1 VGLIFYCHYASAH
14 PAVERRSA
22 KSERCL
28 LIGILG
34 AYFFHRSDAE
44 CLEKLPAC
52 NLTSET
58 ALTIFCSCLTSFL
71 MLGWKLGQAFKIH
84 TKINEVAKYRALYQ
98 QVAGSYGEDEAERMK
113 KLADGEA
120 AAAAPAPGGGHLA
133 AASAIVPSVVGVQA
147 APPHPAAHAHP
158 PHLGAGAGP
167 AAPHFVAQQ
176 VVPGI
181 AAPHLGNIAH
191 AQEPV
196 PAPVEV
202 RGVCDGC
209 GQNVLS
215 NDDGRKREGAKY
227 YHSHCVKGMCGGCA
241 KVVHAEA
248 ARVVLGGVYWH
259 MDCAQGH

>member
-1 VGLIFYCHYASAH
+1 MHLPLYVALSKSKRGLL
-14 PAVERRSA
+14 V
-22 KSERCL
+22 
-28 LIGILG
+28 GILG

-71 MLGWKLGQAFKIH
+71 MLGWKLGHAFKTH
-84 TKINEVAKYRALYQ
+84 TKINELAKYRALYQ
-98 QVAGSYGEDEAERMK
+98 QVAGSYGEDEAERLK
-113 KLADGEA
+113 RLADGEA
-120 AAAAPAPGGGHLA
+120 AAAAPVPGGSHISPA
-133 AASAIVPSVVGVQA
+133 PAIVPSVIGVQA

-158 PHLGAGAGP
+158 PHHGAGAGP
-167 AAPHFVAQQ
+167 PAPHFVAHQ
-176 VVPGI
+176 VMPAFV
-181 AAPHLGNIAH
+181 APNLGNIAH

-196 PAPVEV
+196 LEPVQV

-215 NDDGRKREGAKY
+215 NDDGRKREGSQY
-227 YHSHCVKGMCGGCA
+227 YNSHCVKGMCGGCA

-248 ARVVLGGVYWH
+248 ARAVLGGVYWH
-259 MDCAQGH
+259 MNCAQGC